1 MDKRVVELEFKLA
14 YLEAAHETLNDVVTM
29 QQQQITHLQER
40 LAIFEQHIKSLAP
53 SDINP
58 GHEKPPH
65 Y

>member
-1 MDKRVVELEFKLA
+1 MDERIAELEFKLA
-14 YLEAAHETLNDVVTM
+14 YLEEAHETLNEVVTE
-29 QQQQITHLQER
+29 QQRQITRLQER
-40 LAIFEQHIKSLAP
+40 LAVLEQHLKSLAP